1 MKKVFLINLLLLLCM
16 LFLISCSNDNNTST
30 SKYNQIEKNWQNNGT
45 NGDNNKP
52 IEENPLDKFVGKH
65 ILTNYRVSYTL
76 NELPLSSNNCSLY
89 RSLFNEGQEVFCDD
103 DSQPTKNDFI
113 NILKNENNIIHSRY
127 IFLLINSFRLF
138 AQGSEKTVM
147 HG

>member
-1 MKKVFLINLLLLLCM
+1 M
-16 LFLISCSNDNNTST
+16 
-30 SKYNQIEKNWQNNGT
+30 
-45 NGDNNKP
+45 
-52 IEENPLDKFVGKH
+52 GKH

-138 AQGSEKTVM
+138 AQGLEKTVM
-147 HG
+147 Y